1 MKSFSEI
8 REAKMPAAKHVF
20 LWSTKVKGISV
31 KVQQSGNKFD
41 AYIDNEKLDTFRDLK
56 TAKAAALEFVKQY
69 KGS

>member
-8 REAKMPAAKHVF
+8 REAKMPAGKHVF
-20 LWSTKVKGISV
+20 NTKVKGISV
-31 KVQQSGNKFD
+31 MVHQSGNKFD